1 MLKTLIKL
9 QFQKAL
15 ARYTT
20 TSSKKKNN
28 GKKKSKNSS
37 TAYLVLMAIVVVS
50 FAMVFFNLFSLMA
63 QPLVLLGF
71 NWLYFIYVMGISL
84 TISTIGCIFLSLSQ
98 LYEAKDN
105 ELLLSMPIP
114 PRSILFCRMIP
125 LYAQNLLFCALVQV
139 PAVVAYSMT
148 APIDAMLIVSQIV
161 ILLLI
166 PLLSLG
172 ISCILGWL
180 IALVTSKARNKNVVT
195 IIFSLI
201 FFLLYFLI
209 YSQAE
214 ELVQTLVS
222 NSADI
227 GANIKGGAY
236 PLYLTGLA
244 ATGDILPLLA
254 VVAVIIAFF
263 AIVYA
268 VLSRS
273 YIKLATAK
281 KGAKKKMYREKT
293 LKVSSASKALL
304 RKERMMFTGNATY
317 MLNSGLSALIMV
329 GGTIYVAFQLSSLNG
344 LPSDF
349 LAIISV
355 FLPFVVSFIIS
366 MGPVSAASV
375 SMEGKTLWLMQSL
388 PVSPMQVITQK
399 LKLHFIINGV
409 VSLVPS
415 IVLSI
420 MLGMSPICIVLAI
433 LIPLIF
439 SLFTGLL
446 GLMFD
451 LKKPKL
457 DWNTAAEA
465 VKQSASV
472 MLSLLISFLAVCV
485 PVGVYAV
492 LLSTGTLV
500 SPEIILAGSAV
511 FFALICLPI
520 WLWIKNKGV
529 KIFASL

>member
-9 QFQKAL
+9 QFEKAL

-20 TSSKKKNN
+20 APKNKKNK
-28 GKKKSKNSS
+28 KKKSKNSS
-37 TAYLVLMAIVVVS
+37 VAYLVIMGIVVVC
-50 FAMVFFNLFSLMA
+50 FALMFFNLFSLMA
-63 QPLVLLGF
+63 QPIISLGF

-125 LYAQNLLFCALVQV
+125 LYAQNFLFCALIQI
-139 PAVVAYSMT
+139 PAIVAYSVSV
-148 APIDAMLIVSQIV
+148 PINAMFIISQIV

-201 FFLLYFLI
+201 FFSVYFFI
-209 YSQAE
+209 SSQAE
-214 ELVQTLVS
+214 ELVKTLVS
-222 NSADI
+222 NSVGI

-236 PLYLTGLA
+236 PLYMSGLA
-244 ATGDILPLLA
+244 AMGDILPLLA
-254 VVAVIIAFF
+254 FIVVIAGFF

-281 KGAKKKMYREKT
+281 KGAKKKVYREKA
-293 LKVSSASKALL
+293 LKVSSASIALL
-304 RKERMMFTGNATY
+304 RKERMIFTGNATY
-317 MLNSGLSALIMV
+317 MLNSGLSALIMA
-329 GGTIYVAFQLSSLNG
+329 GGTVYVAFQSSSLHS
-344 LPSDF
+344 LPSNV
-349 LAIISV
+349 LTIISV

-375 SMEGKTLWLMQSL
+375 SMEGKTLWIMQSL
-388 PVSPMQVITQK
+388 PISPMQVITQK
-399 LKLHFIINGV
+399 LKLHFIVNGV
-409 VSLVPS
+409 VSLIPS
-415 IVLSI
+415 VVLSI
-420 MLGMSPICIVLAI
+420 MLGMNPICIVLAI
-433 LIPLIF
+433 LIPIIF

-451 LKKPKL
+451 LKRPKL

-465 VKQSASV
+465 VKQSSSV

-500 SPEIILAGSAV
+500 PPEIILAGSAV
-511 FFALICLPI
+511 FFALISLPI
-520 WLWIKNKGV
+520 WLWIKNKGA